1 MAAWLSAIG
10 KALPA
15 LAGSMPGGG
24 GGNVEVSTNQQVTQ
38 SANTNI
44 NPIVNVQ
51 TGRPA
56 AHVDAPTSLSPNT
69 NQSPTAFR
77 PQDANRSKLPA
88 VVGIPGQAGSEY
100 GPFSAAGDTKQ
111 PDAGANAFLSSM
123 VSPTAIM
130 LLIGGLVLWMVI
142 K

>member
-1 MAAWLSAIG
+1 MAFPEILQTLG
-10 KALPA
+10 KSGFSLDF
-15 LAGSMPGGG
+15 STK
-24 GGNVEVSTNQQVTQ
+24 VSTNQQVTQ

-44 NPIVNVQ
+44 NPIINVQ

-77 PQDANRSKLPA
+77 PQDADRSKLPA
-88 VVGIPGQAGSEY
+88 VISIPGQAGSEY

-111 PDAGANAFLSSM
+111 PAAGANAFLSSM
-123 VSPTAIM
+123 MSPTAVF

-142 K
+142 R